1 MPVRSIIS
9 RIGGLIFLIP
19 AFHSVF
25 AQADTLELGQ
35 ALDRSNKWLKEIKH
49 DSAFKEA
56 SRVAQVAGKKGYRRY
71 EALAYDIMAEVMRVK
86 GKMEELRRYDS
97 LLNHLAGQLK
107 DTSLIISARNRM
119 GVYLLEQGRTNEAAD
134 FFLTSL
140 DLKLEKEQ
148 SIKTAE
154 VYSNLGS
161 VYMALSKKD
170 KAMEWF
176 VKSLKLYEKL
186 GNDRGLGETYS
197 NISSLYYLMNRID
210 DAIAYQKQSIFHR
223 SRQNDIQGLIIPH
236 INIGQLYILKDS
248 SELAL
253 RHLSQAVE
261 YAEKVNLPPLRASAY
276 SGMSTFY
283 IRAKK
288 YGPALEW
295 QDKAIALFEE
305 TDNKPMLSRMYVSAG
320 NLASAMNDSASAIK
334 YYGRGLDF
342 SLVLGNKENIANVY
356 EKMSNF
362 YLARKDHLKAYQYY
376 KNYTLY
382 RDSIALASSLSNIER
397 IKIQYETEKKD
408 NEIQRLAAD
417 QRIQQLQI
425 EKQNALIAGNL
436 LEASR
441 KQNEIE
447 LLSQSRELQ
456 ELRIN
461 QQDEQLEKQILL
473 AKTKEQQ
480 LQLAETEKQLQNRK
494 LKESE
499 TTRNFILVG
508 VGLLALLG
516 YFLFNRYQLKRKIQ
530 QQEALLAVRENIA
543 KDLHDEIGSTLTSIK
558 ILSEVSERNI
568 HTDQAKTS
576 SFIKKIT
583 EQSAAAQQ
591 GISDIV
597 WAVKP
602 ENDKLENM
610 VIRMREYVAQ
620 TLESRNIQTL
630 IEIDEE
636 VLHQRL
642 SMNQR
647 RDFFLIFKEAI
658 NNIAKYA
665 EANLVTIH
673 LSGRE
678 QGLAMRIADNGKG
691 FDLQAARSSNGLK
704 NMHTRAESLHGR
716 VDLKSQPGQGT
727 VVDLYIPTT

>member
-1 MPVRSIIS
+1 MPVRSIIN
-9 RIGGLIFLIP
+9 RIGGLIILIP
-19 AFHSVF
+19 AFQSVF

-35 ALDRSNKWLKEIKH
+35 ALERSNKWLKEIKH

-56 SRVAQVAGKKGYRRY
+56 NRVAQVAGKKGYRRY

-97 LLNHLAGQLK
+97 LLTHLAGQLK

-176 VKSLKLYEKL
+176 VKSLKLYDKL

-197 NISSLYYLMNRID
+197 NISSLYYLMGRTD

-253 RHLSQAVE
+253 RHLRQAVE
-261 YAEKVNLPPLRASAY
+261 YAEKVKLPPLRAAAY

-283 IRAKK
+283 IKAKQ

-320 NLASAMNDSASAIK
+320 NLASAMSDSASAIK

-342 SLVLGNKENIANVY
+342 SLELGNKENIANVY

-362 YLARKDHLKAYQYY
+362 YLARKDHSKAYQYY
-376 KNYTLY
+376 KSYTLY

-647 RDFFLIFKEAI
+647 RDFFLIFKEVI

-665 EANLVTIH
+665 EASLVTIH

-678 QGLAMRIADNGKG
+678 QGLGMRIADNGKG
-691 FDLQAARSSNGLK
+691 FDLQAVRSSNGLK

-716 VDLKSQPGQGT
+716 VDIKSAQGQGT
-727 VVDLYIPTT
+727 VIDLYIPTT

>member
-1 MPVRSIIS
+1 MPVRSIIT
-9 RIGGLIFLIP
+9 RIGGLIILIP
-19 AFHSVF
+19 AFQSVF
-25 AQADTLELGQ
+25 AQADTVALGQ
-35 ALDRSNKWLKEIKH
+35 ALERSNRWLQEIKH
-49 DSAFKEA
+49 DSAYREA
-56 SRVAQVAGKKGYRRY
+56 SQVAQVANKKGYRRY

-97 LLNHLAGQLK
+97 LLTNLAGQLK

-170 KAMEWF
+170 QAMEWF

-197 NISSLYYLMNRID
+197 NISSLYYLMSRID

-223 SRQNDIQGLIIPH
+223 SRQNDIQGLIIPN

-253 RHLSQAVE
+253 RHLRQAVE
-261 YAEKVNLPPLRASAY
+261 YAEKVKLPPLRAAAY

-283 IRAKK
+283 IKSRQF
-288 YGPALEW
+288 GPALEW

-320 NLASAMNDSASAIK
+320 NLASAMGDSASAIR

-362 YLARKDHLKAYQYY
+362 YLARQDHLKAYQHY
-376 KNYTLY
+376 KSYTLY

-499 TTRNFILVG
+499 TLRNFILVG

-642 SMNQR
+642 SMSQR

-673 LSGRE
+673 LRGRE
-678 QGLAMRIADNGKG
+678 QGLGMRISDNGKG

-716 VDLKSQPGQGT
+716 VEIKSQSGQGT